1 MYDLGTPCILFG
13 VGPPE
18 FSSKKSRCSGTS
30 IVPTKCGYAKRTYV
44 VFAWDS
50 VGFVAHT

>member
-30 IVPTKCGYAKRTYV
+30 IEIHYAFT
-44 VFAWDS
+44 
-50 VGFVAHT
+50 T